1 MYAWL
6 SKMITQS
13 GNFIAQQ
20 GELFKQFLGSGMKYH
35 LMEHESFRDLLK
47 NRDDIKNTF
56 MKQEKALNDKKE
68 KMLKNKD
75 LKKWGYDG
83 DEKDI
88 EKNYE
93 KLIANKDAAFTY
105 ML

>member
-1 MYAWL
+1 M
-6 SKMITQS
+6 
-13 GNFIAQQ
+13 
-20 GELFKQFLGSGMKYH
+20 
-35 LMEHESFRDLLK
+35 
-47 NRDDIKNTF
+47 
-56 MKQEKALNDKKE
+56 
-68 KMLKNKD
+68 KNKD

-93 KLIANKDAAFTY
+93 KLISNKDAAFTY